1 MKKYKDSKIL
11 LPDKTIN
18 NQFLLEQQAKREFKE
33 LEVSKIYNE
42 NYFQF
47 FMDFFKYTIKTI
59 KQLKPFLKTLSD
71 AFTTLKLRFA
81 LTEDEEKLF
90 QKVSE
95 SLSKLY
101 ECEVDFKIIL
111 ESLNLK
117 EFYKLLEAEN
127 ESESLIMPHLVIK
140 LDKNKPDLSYFT
152 PSQIAFKM
160 KMIIKNLNHIVKDV
174 QSIAETISQDTIRKV
189 LSVVKEEIYRD
200 KETSRKLSN

>member
-117 EFYKLLEAEN
+117 EIYKLLEA
-127 ESESLIMPHLVIK
+127 ESESLIMPHIVIK
-140 LDKNKPDLSYFT
+140 IDKNKPDLSYFT
-152 PSQIAFKM
+152 PSQIAFKI
-160 KMIIKNLNHIVKDV
+160 KMIIKNLNQIVKDV

>member
-11 LPDKTIN
+11 LPDKIID

-117 EFYKLLEAEN
+117 EIYKLLEA
-127 ESESLIMPHLVIK
+127 ESESLIMPHIVIK
-140 LDKNKPDLSYFT
+140 IDKNKPDLSYFT
-152 PSQIAFKM
+152 PSQIAFKI
-160 KMIIKNLNHIVKDV
+160 KMIIKNLNQIVKDV

>member
-11 LPDKTIN
+11 LPDKIID

-33 LEVSKIYNE
+33 LEVSKIYDE

-59 KQLKPFLKTLSD
+59 KQLKPFLRTLSD
-71 AFTTLKLRFA
+71 AFTTLKLRFT

-117 EFYKLLEAEN
+117 EIYKLLEA
-127 ESESLIMPHLVIK
+127 ESESLIMPHIVIK
-140 LDKNKPDLSYFT
+140 IDKNKPDLSYFT
-152 PSQIAFKM
+152 PSQIAFKI
-160 KMIIKNLNHIVKDV
+160 KMIIKNLNQIVKDV

>member
-11 LPDKTIN
+11 LPKTID

-111 ESLNLK
+111 ESLNLR

-127 ESESLIMPHLVIK
+127 ESESLIMPHIVIK
-140 LDKNKPDLSYFT
+140 IDKNKPDLSYFT